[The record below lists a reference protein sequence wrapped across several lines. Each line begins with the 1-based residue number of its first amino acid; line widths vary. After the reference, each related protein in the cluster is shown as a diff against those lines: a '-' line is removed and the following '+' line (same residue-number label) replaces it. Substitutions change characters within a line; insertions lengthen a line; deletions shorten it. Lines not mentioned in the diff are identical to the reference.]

1 MLYLKNSLLYVA
13 SGLLGIGAAIIW
25 TAQGMFLTIN
35 SDPETMARNS
45 GIFWS
50 ILQCSLILGNTFIYF
65 QFQSL
70 TDIDEETRQE
80 LHELAC
86 VTPKQIKPK

>member
-1 MLYLKNSLLYVA
+1 MLYLKNTLLYVA

-25 TAQGMFLTIN
+25 TAQGQFLTIN
-35 SDPETMARNS
+35 SDSETIARNS

-65 QFQSL
+65 QFQDL
-70 TDIDEETRQE
+70 TDIDSDTRYNFQMF
-80 LHELAC
+80 
-86 VTPKQIKPK
+86 